1 MSTEENKALVRRFE
15 EEVWNGRNPSL
26 VDEFFAAS
34 HIFRAAGSPPLDREG
49 HRQMIAHFQ
58 DAFPDGR
65 NTSEELLAEGDKV
78 VQRWTFRGTHQGA
91 FQGIPPT
98 GRQVTLT
105 GISIWR
111 VDRRQDRRELARAR
125 HPGPDAAARRDSR
138 TRPGRVTPPPQ
149 GRPGARWLPAART
162 QGPAPVG
169 CRTGADAA
177 TIPIRS
183 PDAGDPV
190 TDEWIVAAMAR
201 ADARIC
207 VDHDRWRLRGPMPP
221 GRPG

>member
-1 MSTEENKALVRRFE
+1 MSIEENKALVRRFE
-15 EEVWNGRNPSL
+15 EEVWNGRNPSR

-34 HIFRAAGSPPLDREG
+34 HLFRAAGSPPLDREG

-98 GRQVTLT
+98 GKPVTLT

-111 VDRRQDRRELARAR
+111 VAGGTIVESWHELDTLGLMQQLGVIPT
-125 HPGPDAAARRDSR
+125 PG
-138 TRPGRVTPPPQ
+138 Q
-149 GRPGARWLPAART
+149 
-162 QGPAPVG
+162 
-169 CRTGADAA
+169 
-177 TIPIRS
+177 
-183 PDAGDPV
+183 AG
-190 TDEWIVAAMAR
+190 
-201 ADARIC
+201 
-207 VDHDRWRLRGPMPP
+207 
-221 GRPG
+221 

>member
-1 MSTEENKALVRRFE
+1 MSTEEHKALVRRFE
-15 EEVWNGRNPSL
+15 EAVWNGRNPSR

-78 VQRWTFRGTHQGA
+78 VQRWTFRGTHHGA

-98 GRQVTLT
+98 GRPVTLT

-111 VDRRQDRRELARAR
+111 VDGGTIVESWHELDTLGLLQQLGVISA
-125 HPGPDAAARRDSR
+125 PG
-138 TRPGRVTPPPQ
+138 Q
-149 GRPGARWLPAART
+149 
-162 QGPAPVG
+162 
-169 CRTGADAA
+169 
-177 TIPIRS
+177 
-183 PDAGDPV
+183 AG
-190 TDEWIVAAMAR
+190 
-201 ADARIC
+201 
-207 VDHDRWRLRGPMPP
+207 
-221 GRPG
+221 

>member
-1 MSTEENKALVRRFE
+1 MSPEENKALVRRFE

-58 DAFPDGR
+58 GAFPDGR
-65 NTSEELLAEGDKV
+65 NTSEELVAEGDKV
-78 VQRWTFRGTHQGA
+78 VQRWTFRGTHRGA

-111 VDRRQDRRELARAR
+111 VEGGKIVESWHELDNL
-125 HPGPDAAARRDSR
+125 GLMQQL
-138 TRPGRVTPPPQ
+138 GII
-149 GRPGARWLPAART
+149 
-162 QGPAPVG
+162 PAPG
-169 CRTGADAA
+169 QSG
-177 TIPIRS
+177 
-183 PDAGDPV
+183 
-190 TDEWIVAAMAR
+190 
-201 ADARIC
+201 
-207 VDHDRWRLRGPMPP
+207 
-221 GRPG
+221 

>member
-1 MSTEENKALVRRFE
+1 MSTEEHKALVRRFD
-15 EEVWNGRNPSL
+15 EEVWNGRNLSR
-26 VDEFFAAS
+26 VDELFADN

-98 GRQVTLT
+98 GRPVTLT

-111 VDRRQDRRELARAR
+111 VDGGTIVESWHELDTLGLMQQLGVIPT
-125 HPGPDAAARRDSR
+125 PG
-138 TRPGRVTPPPQ
+138 Q
-149 GRPGARWLPAART
+149 
-162 QGPAPVG
+162 
-169 CRTGADAA
+169 
-177 TIPIRS
+177 
-183 PDAGDPV
+183 AG
-190 TDEWIVAAMAR
+190 
-201 ADARIC
+201 
-207 VDHDRWRLRGPMPP
+207 
-221 GRPG
+221 

>member
-15 EEVWNGRNPSL
+15 EEVWNGRNPSR

-98 GRQVTLT
+98 GRPVTLT

-111 VDRRQDRRELARAR
+111 VEGGTIVESWHELDTLGLMQQLGVIPT
-125 HPGPDAAARRDSR
+125 PG
-138 TRPGRVTPPPQ
+138 Q
-149 GRPGARWLPAART
+149 
-162 QGPAPVG
+162 
-169 CRTGADAA
+169 
-177 TIPIRS
+177 
-183 PDAGDPV
+183 AG
-190 TDEWIVAAMAR
+190 
-201 ADARIC
+201 
-207 VDHDRWRLRGPMPP
+207 
-221 GRPG
+221 

>member
-15 EEVWNGRNPSL
+15 EAVWNGRNPSL
-26 VDEFFAAS
+26 VDEFFAPS
-34 HIFRAAGSPPLDREG
+34 HLFRAGGTPPLDREG

-98 GRQVTLT
+98 GELVTLT

-111 VDRRQDRRELARAR
+111 VERGKIVESWHELDTLGLMQQLGVI
-125 HPGPDAAARRDSR
+125 PTPD
-138 TRPGRVTPPPQ
+138 Q
-149 GRPGARWLPAART
+149 
-162 QGPAPVG
+162 
-169 CRTGADAA
+169 
-177 TIPIRS
+177 
-183 PDAGDPV
+183 AG
-190 TDEWIVAAMAR
+190 
-201 ADARIC
+201 
-207 VDHDRWRLRGPMPP
+207 
-221 GRPG
+221 